1 MPTPPFLTAIS
12 AARDAIEAKLLATL
26 SNSSRATS
34 DLRLDLEQI
43 APGSTNFQL
52 RAYQTGITEDPDS
65 AESDVPVIGVQV
77 SVHHYLSGTEREYTE
92 TTMESELN
100 TQMDPGFWRDIP
112 EIRGV
117 EAGGAPAMSTSDVTR
132 TGKVVSYS
140 YTVFVAVQIF

>member
-1 MPTPPFLTAIS
+1 MPPPYLSAI
-12 AARDAIEAKLLATL
+12 ADARDAIEAKLLATL
-26 SNSSRATS
+26 SGSQRLAS

-43 APGSTNFQL
+43 PAGSTRFQL
-52 RAYQTGITEDPDS
+52 RAYQTGISDDPES

-77 SVHHYLSGTEREYTE
+77 SVHHYLSSTERAYTE
-92 TTMESELN
+92 GVMESELH

-112 EIRGV
+112 EVRGV
-117 EAGGAPAMSTSDVTR
+117 ESPPSLSTTDVGR